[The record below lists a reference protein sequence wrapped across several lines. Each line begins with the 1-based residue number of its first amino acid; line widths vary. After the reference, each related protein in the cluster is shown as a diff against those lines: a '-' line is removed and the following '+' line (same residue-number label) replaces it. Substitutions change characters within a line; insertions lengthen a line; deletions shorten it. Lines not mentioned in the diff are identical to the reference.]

1 MKAMQ
6 MHRGWGRKVSD
17 LAYSEFVEI
26 LEDMA
31 PKFDTVIVR
40 VNRFYCSTRTCNEC
54 GHVNGPMPL
63 DVRTFVC
70 EECGYEVDRDLGAAI
85 NILREGLR
93 ILEERKAGKP
103 A

>member
-1 MKAMQ
+1 M
-6 MHRGWGRKVSD
+6 
-17 LAYSEFVEI
+17 
-26 LEDMA
+26 
-31 PKFDTVIVR
+31 
-40 VNRFYCSTRTCNEC
+40 
-54 GHVNGPMPL
+54 NGPMPL

-93 ILEERKAGKP
+93 SLEERKAGKP